1 MFDETDS
8 RSKTYN
14 YITVVQAYLNN
25 KLELDLS
32 ELLSLHHLIDAE
44 VRNFNYDSDLEKN
57 LKIFKLAIKRRIY
70 YLEEKSGTNT
80 KKLKRRNPPI
90 LDINDLLEK
99 IAA

>member
-1 MFDETDS
+1 MD
-8 RSKTYN
+8 
-14 YITVVQAYLNN
+14 LN
-25 KLELDLS
+25 K
-32 ELLSLHHLIDAE
+32 LLSLHHLIDVE

-57 LKIFKLAIKRRIY
+57 LKIFKLAIKRRIH

-80 KKLKRRNPPI
+80 RNLKRRKLPV